1 MPAHV
6 KIVVTRQPLFWPFP
20 RLSGISVVF
29 YPLKTLNAAP
39 LAFRPPFLLAT
50 LSEDRAEKHES
61 RPRPPPFPLGAGAV
75 AALVGYGRR
84 PKRGRWKAL
93 RQELLQ
99 VAAAAA

>member
-1 MPAHV
+1 MYPHRIA
-6 KIVVTRQPLFWPFP
+6 IARMIT

-84 PKRGRWKAL
+84 PKRGRTKAL